1 MKKIYFVLLLIST
14 LFGCQKEEEFDISKT
29 EKLNAKTNNPVGLT
43 YRVPVVFHY
52 VAFNNNKLPSK
63 KELESIVQ
71 HININFQFQNTNRF
85 TIEDQFVAISANPNI
100 EFYLA
105 TEEENQ
111 QKGFVSIKTKYPR
124 VSERSIS
131 NDLIR
136 TVKEFQSHKIVTD
149 GRKFLNVIITDLP
162 HLTSGLVVTDNDQ
175 RDENKITLPPP
186 YDHIYLKGETFDR
199 SSLLSGIFID
209 YKSFNTD
216 RLSIEVIT
224 HEIGHWL
231 GLKHIFGMTS
241 MPFNERDNKVILN
254 QVKRTAQE
262 DKYFIAL
269 HDDGID
275 DTPWTHI
282 SCDNLGVKVN
292 GKVINA
298 QNYMNY
304 TKKLER
310 VMFTKG
316 QVEKMRKTLEEW
328 L

>member
-1 MKKIYFVLLLIST
+1 MKNIYFSLLLITT
-14 LFGCQKEEEFDISKT
+14 LFGCQKNEEFAISKT
-29 EKLNAKTNNPVGLT
+29 EKLEAKTDNPIGIT

-52 VAFNNNKLPSK
+52 VAFDNNKLPSK

-71 HININFQFQNTNRF
+71 LININFQFQNANRF
-85 TIEDQFVAISANPNI
+85 TIVDQFVDISANPNI

-105 TEEENQ
+105 TEKENQ
-111 QKGFVSIKTKYPR
+111 QKGFVSIKTKYPK

-131 NDLIR
+131 KDLIR
-136 TVKEFQSHKIVTD
+136 TVKEFESKKIKTD
-149 GRKFLNVIITDLP
+149 GRKFLNIIITDLP
-162 HLTSGLVVTDNDQ
+162 HLTSGLVVADNDQ
-175 RDENKITLPPP
+175 KDQNKVTLPPP
-186 YDHIYLKGETFDR
+186 YDRISLQGETFDR
-199 SSLLSGIFID
+199 SSLLSGIFLD
-209 YKSFNTD
+209 HKSFNTD
-216 RLSIEVIT
+216 RLSIEIIT

-241 MPFNERDNKVILN
+241 LPFNERDNLIVLN
-254 QVKRTAQE
+254 HVSRTPQQN
-262 DKYFIAL
+262 KYFIAL

-282 SCDNLGVKVN
+282 ISDNLNVEVN
-292 GKVINA
+292 GKIINS

-316 QVEKMRKTLEEW
+316 QVEKMRKTLEDW